1 MGWHRQVRSWPGGP
15 RAPAAPVQGSRT
27 PRSTRKAFPLRGNSQ
42 EVDML
47 GPEAPLRATGQCPK
61 MRPTPG
67 RLWFPTQMGR
77 GASFLS
83 QAPPP
88 LKGEQPPTSKDQEG
102 VITVFPERVG
112 PQMTGSAGGQ
122 SVITIIRAKV
132 ASARTGQPGHAAPS
146 LDGAGGGPSGRQAL
160 HGGGWALRT
169 PGSARRGGDSS
180 GCPALPA
187 ALEADRDQPGA
198 PLTLCLVLSL
208 GCRCGI
214 VTVSEPKLKTWER
227 APPEGLSWVWT
238 LGRIPSGAP
247 FPGPG
252 AVAWL
257 SGARLAPN
265 LIE

>member
-1 MGWHRQVRSWPGGP
+1 
-15 RAPAAPVQGSRT
+15 
-27 PRSTRKAFPLRGNSQ
+27 
-42 EVDML
+42 ML

-61 MRPTPG
+61 MQPTPG
-67 RLWFPTQMGR
+67 RLWFPTQMGQ

-132 ASARTGQPGHAAPS
+132 ASAPTGRPGHAAPS
-146 LDGAGGGPSGRQAL
+146 PDGAVGGGPQDARLCTAGGGPSGRQAL
-160 HGGGWALRT
+160 HGGGGGG
-169 PGSARRGGDSS
+169 PQDARLCTAGAGPS
-180 GCPALPA
+180 GRPALPA

-208 GCRCGI
+208 GCRRGI
-214 VTVSEPKLKTWER
+214 VTVSEPKLKTRER

-265 LIE
+265 LIK